1 MDECAMND
9 AHVEKSCLSH
19 HTLEAQ
25 SRMRAT
31 TTLCD
36 ACIKLDDGKDIYV
49 HRIILCASCDYFR

>member
-1 MDECAMND
+1 MMND
-9 AHVEKSCLSH
+9 AHAEKSCMSH

-36 ACIKLDDGKDIYV
+36 ACIKLDDGKNIYV